1 MTLFLGKIPNFKII
15 LDSLGKGRVCLEPA
29 GSGLTLAQNYL
40 PVKVTHLGEAHCE
53 ALLSNIILKFLIL
66 YTNIMAAQISDNFV
80 FQNQRGMN
88 KEERKS
94 PSFQSKTKI
103 TILKKRLIHAYRCE

>member
-40 PVKVTHLGEAHCE
+40 PVKVTHMGEAHCE

-66 YTNIMAAQISDNFV
+66 YTNIMACAFKHVLINFCLIQNDSIV
-80 FQNQRGMN
+80 F
-88 KEERKS
+88 
-94 PSFQSKTKI
+94 
-103 TILKKRLIHAYRCE
+103 